1 VSVHQKSA
9 HESQVLRHFAVM
21 TPNYG
26 ASKIQLHGFPAVSP
40 KDVEGIA
47 RLLRPGAP
55 ACPDAVISHK
65 LHPPVE
71 CADVWGDFFPVQQ
84 LRHYPRL
91 LFPHSPYQHRKRFIR
106 GWVQYTRKQRQ
117 MVKLMSELQ
126 RLKGKGRAGPPRV
139 IAAALPAKSQKPLY
153 IYTAFGILFYRNLC
167 LSCFHHIWHKVK
179 LASVCTQPPVE

>member
-1 VSVHQKSA
+1 MQLSHTSCIRLRNVPTYGETFSLFNSSA
-9 HESQVLRHFAVM
+9 
-21 TPNYG
+21 
-26 ASKIQLHGFPAVSP
+26 IIPAFS
-40 KDVEGIA
+40 
-47 RLLRPGAP
+47 
-55 ACPDAVISHK
+55 S
-65 LHPPVE
+65 
-71 CADVWGDFFPVQQ
+71 
-84 LRHYPRL
+84 
-91 LFPHSPYQHRKRFIR
+91 PHSPYQHRKRFIR

-153 IYTAFGILFYRNLC
+153 IYTAFGILFYRNLR